1 MTNRHRASTRYR
13 YGSYRG
19 KKIGIREAH
28 RRIAQSFG
36 YKFGLQQEQQEQPKQ
51 EIKSLI
57 L

>member
-1 MTNRHRASTRYR
+1 MTNRHRARTRYR

-36 YKFGLQQEQQEQPKQ
+36 YKFGTQQEQQEQPKQ